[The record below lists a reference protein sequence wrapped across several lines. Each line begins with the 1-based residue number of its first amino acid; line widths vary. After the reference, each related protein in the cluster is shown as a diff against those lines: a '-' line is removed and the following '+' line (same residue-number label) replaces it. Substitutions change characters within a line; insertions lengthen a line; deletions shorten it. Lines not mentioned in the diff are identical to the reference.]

1 MKQPRLHIG
10 WYISADIVICIIT
23 WTFFY
28 YFRSIIYDF
37 EFSVPHTYYAGLLCY
52 SIGWISL
59 HFLSGA
65 YGSLY
70 LKSRIGEFFNTV
82 AVSIVGSLVLLF
94 TFILKNPKE
103 DNHYYYAEFLAILL
117 PVCVLTIAARM
128 LLLSF
133 VKMQLRQKK
142 VFFNTAMLGS
152 GSKVNHL
159 FHALQKAKD
168 DSGYAVTTFINVNG
182 QMSEALPSTVKQYH
196 GMEHLSEIIQD
207 QHIEELIVAV
217 DKSDRNL
224 ITTILQALSDKE
236 VNIKITPD
244 TVDIISGALHP
255 GNVLGVPL
263 IDIHAGLLPSWQQN
277 VKRLID
283 ITISFSSMIVLC
295 PLIVYTI
302 IRQQLSSPGP
312 VFYLQERIGFKGK
325 PFTMYK
331 LRSMLVNAEE
341 QGPQLSTKDDPRI
354 TPWGRVMRKW
364 RLDELPQLW
373 NILLGQ
379 MSLVGPRPERKFY
392 IDQLVAL
399 HPEFKYLYK
408 VKPGL
413 TSWGMV
419 QFGYASTLD
428 EMIQRMP
435 YDLMYVENVSLALD
449 FKIMLHT
456 FQIVMAGKGK

>member
-10 WYISADIVICIIT
+10 WYILADLIISIVT

-28 YFRSIIYDF
+28 YYRSLIYHF
-37 EFSVPHTYYAGLLCY
+37 EFSLPHTYFAGLLCY
-52 SIGWISL
+52 TSGWIGL

-70 LKSRIGEFFNTV
+70 LKSRFGEFFNTLG
-82 AVSIVGSLVLLF
+82 VSITGSLVLLF
-94 TFILKNPKE
+94 VFILKNPKT
-103 DNHYYYAEFLAILL
+103 DNHLYYVEFLAILL
-117 PVCVLTIAARM
+117 PVFLLTLLVRM
-128 LLLSF
+128 LLLSV
-133 VKMQLRQKK
+133 VKHQLRTKK
-142 VFFNTAMLGS
+142 VFFNTAMIGNTQ
-152 GSKVNHL
+152 KVL
-159 FHALQKAKD
+159 ELYRSFQKARD
-168 DSGYAVTTFINVNG
+168 DSGYRITTFILSDQDTGIDLPENIVQYNG
-182 QMSEALPSTVKQYH
+182 LRN
-196 GMEHLSEIIQD
+196 LCEIVIREQ
-207 QHIEELIVAV
+207 IEELIVAV
-217 DKSDRNL
+217 DKSNRDL
-224 ITTILQALSDKE
+224 IGRILQIFSDKP

-244 TVDIISGALHP
+244 TVDIITGTVDT

-283 ITISFSSMIVLC
+283 IVVSILAMILLSPVLLFS
-295 PLIVYTI
+295 I

-312 VFYLQERIGFKGK
+312 VFYRQERIGFKGR
-325 PFTMYK
+325 PFMMYK
-331 LRSMLVNAEE
+331 LRSMYVDAEAN
-341 QGPQLSTKDDPRI
+341 GPQLSSDHDPRI
-354 TPWGRVMRKW
+354 TPWGKVMRKW
-364 RLDELPQLW
+364 RLDELPQLF

-399 HPEFKYLYK
+399 HPEFKYLFK

-419 QFGYASTLD
+419 QFGYASSLE

-449 FKIMLHT
+449 FKIMLHSI
-456 FQIVMAGKGK
+456 QIILSGKGK